1 MATKIVAVPLGTCAP
16 GEEVLRGEVAG
27 LCVLCRSVDS
37 GGDAAIPPREGCA
50 RVLLVLSGR
59 GTAATGGRSFVMD
72 GGASVLVPAP
82 GETVTLHAESSLGAL
97 ELQWR
102 VTEAELGALTSGGAT
117 FFQRL
122 ADSPPYKE
130 AIKSPKTTS
139 RTLVPAGVVP
149 RFAAGSVH
157 TTGPDAVGAHSHPML
172 EQLFVG
178 LEGSQQTVTA
188 DDLTAELLPG
198 DVLHIPL
205 GSMHGVTV
213 GEGRTLSY
221 LWLDFFP
228 DAAGMSWLENHKD
241 V

>member
-1 MATKIVAVPLGTCAP
+1 VLPPCEGYARIV
-16 GEEVLRGEVAG
+16 
-27 LCVLCRSVDS
+27 
-37 GGDAAIPPREGCA
+37 
-50 RVLLVLSGR
+50 LVLSGH
-59 GTAATGGRSFVMD
+59 GSLASGELDFPLD
-72 GGASVLVPAP
+72 GGVCVLVPTSY
-82 GETVTLHAESSLGAL
+82 ETVELHAASATSAL

-102 VTEAELGALTSGGAT
+102 VTEAEAAALPSAAY
-117 FFQRL
+117 FKRY
-122 ADSPPYKE
+122 ADSPPYTE
-130 AIKSPKTTS
+130 AFKSPKTTS
-139 RTLVPAGVVP
+139 RTLVPKGIVP

-178 LEGSQQTVTA
+178 LEGSRQTVAA
-188 DDLTAELLPG
+188 DGLTHELLPHE
-198 DVLHIPL
+198 VLHIPL

-213 GEGRTLSY
+213 EAGSTLSY